1 VIAAQTRLMPL
12 LDESEAIDQVLDR
25 LTERFPDVPVETVR
39 RTVSKVHDDLDGP
52 VRTYVP
58 LLVEHD
64 ARDVL
69 RSARKS
75 VRVAGGTPPRTSTPS

>member
-1 VIAAQTRLMPL
+1 MAAQTRLMPL

-39 RTVSKVHDDLDGP
+39 RTVQQVHDDLDGP
-52 VRTYVP
+52 VRAFVP

-64 ARDVL
+64 ARDAL
-69 RSARKS
+69 KSARAH
-75 VRVAGGTPPRTSTPS
+75 RGAPRP

>member
-1 VIAAQTRLMPL
+1 MPL

-39 RTVSKVHDDLDGP
+39 RTVHQAHEDLDGP
-52 VRTYVP
+52 VRAFVP

-64 ARDVL
+64 ARDAL
-69 RSARKS
+69 KS
-75 VRVAGGTPPRTSTPS
+75 VRAGGGAPLT